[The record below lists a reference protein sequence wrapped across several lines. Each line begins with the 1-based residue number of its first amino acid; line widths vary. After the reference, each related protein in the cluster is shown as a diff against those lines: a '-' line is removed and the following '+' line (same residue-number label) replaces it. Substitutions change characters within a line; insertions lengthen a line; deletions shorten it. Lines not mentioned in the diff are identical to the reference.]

1 MAYGIDEIIEQKK
14 NAYRGNPAALQQRSK
29 VSKQLTDVLA
39 LEELTRE
46 VDARSRQMQ
55 MQIQQQPGTIAEQL
69 QQKAIG
75 QKQSEVL
82 QGVSGVLANNQARRQ
97 QNMQRMASQGVAA
110 QPRRN
115 MQNMAQ
121 GGIVGFANGGQATFD
136 KIAEIR
142 KKVAA
147 GELTAK
153 EGQDQIDALTSRIGT
168 RDPETGDMVP
178 VKGALRRDAG
188 LVGRALDALGVPTSA
203 VADAEAAERQRVGRV
218 TNRAADQ
225 KEITPLNVTGQE
237 QILRTPAITDSPAT
251 TGAETGQETTT
262 GDGTTAPEEETGPAL
277 DPNLGQVAIPGAR
290 TKYLSTPKGVK
301 LTDATTFEQ
310 TQKGIQNL
318 LDIDPDAE
326 RAARLK
332 LKQQEIGMTPA
343 RIAAE
348 KARQQELADLDARQL
363 DPKKLQG
370 ERIRAFLRGVSTSGR
385 FAGGDANVANLR
397 AQQELAERNRLLG
410 RQLGERDFEGKEQE
424 IKQKIS
430 DAADTAYDTAS
441 TNLRQ
446 GVSSSATLTNTEVN
460 MLSENARRIVET
472 DIANMAAEDRST
484 KLRMDAM
491 INNASQGVK
500 VAVANLEA
508 STAKE
513 RMSIETELKK
523 LEVGETSLARADKTL
538 TDLARYMAKT
548 RTEIEKI
555 YTDRIDALNVGGE
568 DTEEARNALRAEQ
581 ATMISIALAPLRDRA
596 KQIQERMAA
605 VGAASGASGDFTVRQ
620 KSS

>member
-29 VSKQLTDVLA
+29 VSKKLTDVLA

-46 VDARSRQMQ
+46 VDARSRAMLMQ
-55 MQIQQQPGTIAEQL
+55 VENQPGTIADQL
-69 QQKAIG
+69 QRKAIG

-121 GGIVGFANGGQATFD
+121 GGIVGFANGGTVVQQIKAIQADNSLDEDEKQRRIEQVISSTPDAQSRQVMRGFSGQTTTPTT
-136 KIAEIR
+136 EQ
-142 KKVAA
+142 
-147 GELTAK
+147 EL
-153 EGQDQIDALTSRIGT
+153 
-168 RDPETGDMVP
+168 P
-178 VKGALRRDAG
+178 
-188 LVGRALDALGVPTSA
+188 LGVDGSLN
-203 VADAEAAERQRVGRV
+203 AAMVNAKQE
-218 TNRAADQ
+218 
-225 KEITPLNVTGQE
+225 EQE
-237 QILRTPAITDSPAT
+237 QEQT
-251 TGAETGQETTT
+251 TTT
-262 GDGTTAPEEETGPAL
+262 GDGTTAPEENEEETGPAL
-277 DPNLGQVAIPGAR
+277 DPKLGQVAVPGAR

-318 LDIDPDAE
+318 LDTDPDAE

-363 DPKKLQG
+363 DPKKLQRD
-370 ERIRAFLRGVSTSGR
+370 RISAFLRGVSTSGR

-410 RQLGERDFEGKEQE
+410 RQLGEREFEGKEQE

-430 DAADTAYDTAS
+430 DAADTAYDTAAQ
-441 TNLRQ
+441 NLRQ
-446 GVSSSATLTNTEVN
+446 GVSSSAALTNTEVN
-460 MLSENARRIVET
+460 MLSDNARRIVET
-472 DIANMAAEDRST
+472 DIANMEAEDRST

-491 INNASQGVK
+491 LNNASQGVK
-500 VAVANLEA
+500 IAVANLEA

-513 RMSIETELKK
+513 RMRIETELKK
-523 LEVGETSLARADKTL
+523 LEIGETSLARADKTL
-538 TDLARYMAKT
+538 TELARYMAKT

-555 YTDRIDALNVGGE
+555 YTDRIDALPVGE
-568 DTEEARNALRAEQ
+568 QTEEARNALRAEQ

-596 KQIQERMAA
+596 KQIQNRMAA
-605 VGAASGASGDFTVRQ
+605 AGSGGSSNYVPGSMTV
-620 KSS
+620 SP

>member
-97 QNMQRMASQGVAA
+97 QNMQRIASQGVAA

-115 MQNMAQ
+115 MENMAQ

-153 EGQDQIDALTSRIGT
+153 EGQDQIDALASRIGT

-225 KEITPLNVTGQE
+225 KEITPLDVTGQE
-237 QILRTPAITDSPAT
+237 QMLGATAITDSPAT
-251 TGAETGQETTT
+251 KGAETEQTTT
-262 GDGTTAPEEETGPAL
+262 TSDAGAEDPKSEEETGPAL
-277 DPNLGQVAIPGAR
+277 DSNLGQVAVPGAR
-290 TKYLSTPKGVK
+290 TKYLSTPKGLK

-310 TQKGIQNL
+310 TQEGIQNL
-318 LDIDPDAE
+318 LDTDPDAE
-326 RAARLK
+326 RAARLR

-370 ERIRAFLRGVSTSGR
+370 ERLSAFLRGVSTSGR

-430 DAADTAYDTAS
+430 DAADTAYDIAAQ
-441 TNLRQ
+441 NLRQ
-446 GVSSSATLTNTEVN
+446 GVSSSAALTNTEVN
-460 MLSENARRIVET
+460 MLSENARRVVET
-472 DIANMAAEDRST
+472 DIANMEAEDRST

-491 INNASQGVK
+491 LNNASQGVK
-500 VAVANLEA
+500 IAVANLEA

-513 RMSIETELKK
+513 RMRIETELKK
-523 LEVGETSLARADKTL
+523 LEIGEISLARADKTL
-538 TDLARYMAKT
+538 TELARYMAKT

-555 YTDRIDALNVGGE
+555 YADRIDAIPVGE
-568 DTEEARNALRAEQ
+568 QTEEARNALRAEQ

-596 KQIQERMAA
+596 KQIQGRMAA
-605 VGAASGASGDFTVRQ
+605 AGSGGSSGLSYEGTE
-620 KSS
+620 

>member
-1 MAYGIDEIIEQKK
+1 
-14 NAYRGNPAALQQRSK
+14 
-29 VSKQLTDVLA
+29 
-39 LEELTRE
+39 
-46 VDARSRQMQ
+46 
-55 MQIQQQPGTIAEQL
+55 
-69 QQKAIG
+69 
-75 QKQSEVL
+75 
-82 QGVSGVLANNQARRQ
+82 
-97 QNMQRMASQGVAA
+97 
-110 QPRRN
+110 
-115 MQNMAQ
+115 
-121 GGIVGFANGGQATFD
+121 
-136 KIAEIR
+136 
-142 KKVAA
+142 
-147 GELTAK
+147 
-153 EGQDQIDALTSRIGT
+153 
-168 RDPETGDMVP
+168 
-178 VKGALRRDAG
+178 
-188 LVGRALDALGVPTSA
+188 
-203 VADAEAAERQRVGRV
+203 
-218 TNRAADQ
+218 
-225 KEITPLNVTGQE
+225 
-237 QILRTPAITDSPAT
+237 
-251 TGAETGQETTT
+251 
-262 GDGTTAPEEETGPAL
+262 
-277 DPNLGQVAIPGAR
+277 
-290 TKYLSTPKGVK
+290 
-301 LTDATTFEQ
+301 
-310 TQKGIQNL
+310 
-318 LDIDPDAE
+318 
-326 RAARLK
+326 
-332 LKQQEIGMTPA
+332 MTPA

-370 ERIRAFLRGVSTSGR
+370 ERISAFLRGVSTSGR

-460 MLSENARRIVET
+460 MLSDNARRIVET
-472 DIANMAAEDRST
+472 DIANMEAEDRST